1 MKLSKIIAA
10 WICVAAIA
18 VLPTAYAADF
28 DTEKAMESVFVL
40 HDDNAAGS
48 AFAIGENVIITNAHV
63 VDDLSEYNL
72 LTNSSDEQ
80 HKAFLIGKD
89 TEMDIAVLGVE
100 DMTFTPLPTAD
111 YTDMMPGDD
120 VYALGSPK
128 GLFFA
133 VTKGVLSVKQ
143 QNLGSYDYIQSDT
156 FTHDGNSG
164 GPLLNSEGKV
174 IGVNTFRASNTDNIT
189 FSLPIKNAIEFVNS
203 LGLKTD
209 ENGNVIGRADKSME
223 AAPEPETSSPAE
235 SDDGEYVQA
244 HPVITAEQIALIG
257 VIIAVVAIIAD
268 VIAILAL
275 RRTNERLRLFIAQQR
290 AKDTADKK
298 SSDSNSDNNAE

>member
-10 WICVAAIA
+10 GICVAAIA

-28 DTEKAMESVFVL
+28 DTEKAMGSVFVL
-40 HDDNAAGS
+40 HDDKVVGS

-63 VDDLSEYNL
+63 VEDMSEYEL
-72 LTNSSDEQ
+72 LTNQNDEQ
-80 HKAFLIGKD
+80 HQAFLIGKD

-111 YTDMMPGDD
+111 YMDMMPGDD

-128 GLFFA
+128 GLFFTL
-133 VTKGVLSVKQ
+133 TKGVLSVKQ
-143 QNLGSYDYIQSDT
+143 QNLGSYDYIQSDAL
-156 FTHDGNSG
+156 THDGNSG

-223 AAPEPETSSPAE
+223 LVPEPEDSSPTE
-235 SDDGEYVQA
+235 SSGEELELTEV
-244 HPVITAEQIALIG
+244 PIITAEQIALISA
-257 VIIAVVAIIAD
+257 IIAAVAIIAD
-268 VIAILAL
+268 VIVILAL
-275 RRTNERLRLFIAQQR
+275 RRTNERLRLLAAQQH

-298 SSDSNSDNNAE
+298 E